1 MRHLQNIIKITTEKE
16 EEEKMFSLCYDS
28 IEVLMLENIIKVP
41 RRRKMF
47 SLSWIKLKYMF
58 IVNYLLDFWKANLCT
73 DAKVPNYL
81 PYQMPNIKVWFTD
94 QYWLSDTI
102 AA

>member
-16 EEEKMFSLCYDS
+16 EEEKMFNLCYDS

-47 SLSWIKLKYMF
+47 SLSWSKLKYMF
-58 IVNYLLDFWKANLCT
+58 IVQQLE
-73 DAKVPNYL
+73 
-81 PYQMPNIKVWFTD
+81 
-94 QYWLSDTI
+94 
-102 AA
+102 